1 MKSFD
6 EVFNSSKNL
15 ASTLNLETDVFPH
28 FRNNP
33 GPYQFLTATHTQY
46 WNPDDEAL
54 SISRSVN
61 FDLTSQYLA
70 KEKPATGYSSSELYV
85 PLDAIDSRHI
95 MMSTIIFS
103 ILGKKF
109 NNIVEIGAGFG
120 NWVRLNEG
128 IVDFEKWSM
137 IDLGFV
143 SDLQK
148 WYTTKTVN
156 RQDKLVFV
164 KADKD
169 DLHEFINRTQAIDL
183 VIGAH
188 SLSEFSLEIF
198 EIYFKELILKSNY
211 FFYATHRSQPS
222 KSLIRTK
229 LKMIEEHFDII
240 KELPSQNGK
249 VSNILYKRKS

>member
-6 EVFNSSKNL
+6 EVFIFSKNL
-15 ASTLNLETDVFPH
+15 ASTLNLELEIFPN

-46 WNPDDEAL
+46 WNPDEEAL
-54 SISRSVN
+54 GIANSVDSNLASIYRK
-61 FDLTSQYLA
+61 
-70 KEKPATGYSSSELYV
+70 KEKPATGYSSLKLYV

-103 ILGKKF
+103 TLGKKF

-128 IVDFEKWSM
+128 IIDFEKWSM

-148 WYTTKTVN
+148 WYTTKTIN
-156 RQDKLVFV
+156 DQHKLEFI
-164 KADKD
+164 KADTTE
-169 DLHEFINRTQAIDL
+169 LSNFAERTAFIDL

-198 EIYFKELILKSNY
+198 EMYFNKIILNSKY
-211 FFYATHRSQPS
+211 LFYATHKSQPS
-222 KSLIRTK
+222 KGLIRAK
-229 LKMIEEHFDII
+229 IQMIEKRFEAI

-249 VSNILYKRKS
+249 VLNILYKRKI